1 MGGRGSGGS
10 RSGGGSASANTPR
23 LVSPNQYY
31 QEKYR
36 DLTDKELNRA
46 LINSRN
52 LMNKENAK
60 VRFEEAQLEK
70 VLKDFKNVSMSD
82 ADYEAKSAAL
92 DKQMSKVNE
101 ARSRASVRETAYY
114 LAINEK
120 NNVRAKQTVADL
132 NQMTNGQLN
141 SYYNRMYASGA
152 KARTKAERTN
162 NPKTRAKYTKLYEE
176 HYQNFFKANAEKEK
190 RSLWGR
196 DW

>member
-10 RSGGGSASANTPR
+10 RSGGGASANPPR

-70 VLKDFKNVSMSD
+70 VLNDFKNVSMSD

-92 DKQMSKVNE
+92 DKQMVRVND
-101 ARSRASVRETAYY
+101 ARAKASIRETAYY

-162 NPKTRAKYTKLYEE
+162 NPTIRRTLSKLF
-176 HYQNFFKANAEKEK
+176 Q
-190 RSLWGR
+190 S
-196 DW
+196 